1 MEAIWYTLLGVI
13 LYLVANRGME
23 RVEIARGERFEH
35 RTIIFFFLLS
45 GLALVSFWVIR
56 ILFGVQ

>member
-13 LYLVANRGME
+13 LYLVANRALS

-35 RTIIFFFLLS
+35 RSIIFFFLLL
-45 GLALVSFWVIR
+45 GLALVSFWLIR
-56 ILFGVQ
+56 AFIGIQ